1 MRQHKTLISIIV
13 PVYNVKPYLEKCL
26 ASIAAQ
32 TYPNKEVILVDDAS
46 TDGGG
51 RLCDEWA
58 AAAEW
63 LQVVHLPQN
72 SGISAAR
79 NEGVRRARGE
89 FITFIDSDDY
99 VDRKSVV

>member
-1 MRQHKTLISIIV
+1 MRQHTPLISIIV

-51 RLCDEWA
+51 PPLRRVGGLCRVA
-58 AAAEW
+58 
-63 LQVVHLPQN
+63 
-72 SGISAAR
+72 SGGASATEQRDISR
-79 NEGVRRARGE
+79 Q
-89 FITFIDSDDY
+89 
-99 VDRKSVV
+99 K

>member
-1 MRQHKTLISIIV
+1 MRQHTPLISIIV

-51 RLCDEWA
+51 RLCDE
-58 AAAEW
+58 
-63 LQVVHLPQN
+63 
-72 SGISAAR
+72 
-79 NEGVRRARGE
+79 
-89 FITFIDSDDY
+89 
-99 VDRKSVV
+99 